1 MCKENIPLST
11 HIFMFPFKYE
21 KLTLKGD
28 NTNKT
33 KSQKH
38 DKTYKSRIN
47 IEDISNKLNANN
59 WESIDYTVK
68 DNFDYGCYMYFYPFV
83 RRAVL
88 SDVKNEEDLDECVV
102 KNYEYKFKKGYY
114 CIELKKGQK
123 YQLKLNSIKL
133 KLFNTGVGILSFE
146 AENHREFDGY
156 ESAVEDVLNI
166 NDFGRRIYPQFYP
179 IDAAKNNFL
188 ADKLSIILYDE
199 NNIERTIE
207 EDFKSLF
214 HIPKDEKCQKCRKPN
229 EYVYISKTI
238 MDLLGKDNF
247 TYTTDTKNEGKIL
260 ITPIIDDRMF
270 VISFVNNQIVSSTIT
285 SNLQDNKD
293 WAKYIF
299 VDNSELTIQNDDMMK
314 KLIDKHTYKRWL
326 NYGTIYGITR
336 YSFVG
341 VAGNGIFPEQILR
354 NHFRTMYYEMVSLA
368 LAVRASIISF
378 SDEAASISALK
389 IDKDNICEE
398 KLVSKIDDLYKRYIE
413 FVNRLYF
420 KEVTAQEQGIELYN
434 ILIKSMNIERD
445 IKDLNDEI
453 EKLYNYATLKSEKN
467 TNEKIN
473 LLAILGALLAIPSFF
488 TGFFGINIFN
498 KPIEMINWYKSSVGA
513 SWFYIYIIF
522 PVCIFY
528 LIFKDYLSIKKSIG
542 KIKQSI
548 SSNITKKDKV
558 IIIVLIV
565 FFIISFKYLHK

>member
-1 MCKENIPLST
+1 MCKKKIPLST

-21 KLTLKGD
+21 KLTLKND
-28 NTNKT
+28 NTNKI

-38 DKTYKSRIN
+38 DKIYKSRIN
-47 IEDISNKLNANN
+47 IEDISNKLDANN
-59 WESIDYTVK
+59 WRSIDYTVK
-68 DNFDYGCYMYFYPFV
+68 DDFDYGCYMYFYPFV

-88 SDVKNEEDLDECVV
+88 SDVKNEDDLDECVV
-102 KNYEYKFKKGYY
+102 KNYKYKFIKGYY
-114 CIELKKGQK
+114 CIELKDGEK
-123 YQLKLNSIKL
+123 YELKLNSIKL

-146 AENHREFDGY
+146 AENHKEFDGY
-156 ESAVEDVLNI
+156 KSTIQNVLNI
-166 NDFGRRIYPQFYP
+166 NDFGRRIYSQYYP
-179 IDAAKNNFL
+179 IEDAKSSFL
-188 ADKLSIILYDE
+188 AHKLSIILYDE
-199 NNIERTIE
+199 NDNKRKIE
-207 EDFKSLF
+207 ENFESLLS
-214 HIPKDEKCQKCRKPN
+214 IPKDEKCQICKKPSD
-229 EYVYISKTI
+229 YVYISKTI

-247 TYTTDTKNEGKIL
+247 TYISDIGKDENIL

-270 VISFVNNQIVSSTIT
+270 VISFVNNQLISSTIKN
-285 SNLQDNKD
+285 NLENNKD

-299 VDNSELTIQNDDMMK
+299 IDNKDLTIQNNDMMK

-420 KEVTAQEQGIELYN
+420 KEVTAQEQGIELYS
-434 ILIKSMNIERD
+434 ILLKSMSIERD
-445 IKDLNDEI
+445 IKDLNEEI

-467 TNEKIN
+467 TNDKIN

-488 TGFFGINIFN
+488 TGFFGMNIFN
-498 KPIEMINWYKSSVGA
+498 NSTGLIDWLKNSFGR
-513 SWFYIYIIF
+513 SWLYIYIIF
-522 PVCIFY
+522 PVCILY
-528 LIFKDYLSIKKSIG
+528 ILLKDYLSINKSIE
-542 KIKQSI
+542 KIKKSI
-548 SSNITKKDKV
+548 SSNITKKDIAILV
-558 IIIVLIV
+558 VLVVLIV
-565 FFIISFKYLHK
+565 ILLF